1 MRFLCG
7 QMSEDAERI
16 KKLVSFKKKIEA
28 RVDELEFEHK
38 ELQAILETLNSL
50 LLEKGFKRVEI
61 TAKLSEPEVST
72 QEEKAES
79 AEFESGLSQTGTE
92 TETVAILKSATG
104 EVLADLYIDDGALYV
119 VPAEDKNFDVNT
131 PPFNQF
137 LVQRV
142 LLKMQERD
150 SELARAGQLS
160 AEKILCFDIVR
171 DGDVIRKIVI
181 RNFGSDRLRELK
193 SSVRWTFEKM
203 LEKTRG

>member
-1 MRFLCG
+1 
-7 QMSEDAERI
+7 MSEDAERI

-28 RVDELEFEHK
+28 RVNELDAEHK
-38 ELQAILETLNSL
+38 ELQAILETVNSL

-61 TAKLSEPEVST
+61 TGKPPQSGVSAQDEKTEATESESD
-72 QEEKAES
+72 
-79 AEFESGLSQTGTE
+79 LSQTGTE
-92 TETVAILKSATG
+92 GGTVAILKSGTG
-104 EVLADLYIDDGALYV
+104 EVLADLYIDDGALHV
-119 VPAEDKNFDVNT
+119 VPAEDKSFDINT

-150 SELARAGQLS
+150 SELARSGQLS

-171 DGDVIRKIVI
+171 EGDVIREVVI

-193 SSVRWTFEKM
+193 SSIRWTFEKM
-203 LEKTRG
+203 LEKTKG

>member
-1 MRFLCG
+1 
-7 QMSEDAERI
+7 MSEDAERI

-28 RVDELEFEHK
+28 RVDELEFEHE
-38 ELQAILETLNSL
+38 ELQAILETVNSL
-50 LLEKGFKRVEI
+50 LLEKGFKRVEV
-61 TAKLSEPEVST
+61 TAKPSVPDIST

-104 EVLADLYIDDGALYV
+104 EVLADFYIDDGALHV
-119 VPAEDKNFDVNT
+119 VPAEDKNFDINT

-193 SSVRWTFEKM
+193 SSIRWTFEKM

>member
-1 MRFLCG
+1 
-7 QMSEDAERI
+7 MSEDAERI

-28 RVDELEFEHK
+28 RVNELDSELK
-38 ELQAILETLNSL
+38 ELQTILETVNSL

-61 TAKLSEPEVST
+61 AEKPPISGVSA
-72 QEEKAES
+72 QEEKVEA
-79 AEFESGLSQTGTE
+79 AEFQSDLSQTGTE
-92 TETVAILKSATG
+92 AETVAILKSATG
-104 EVLADLYIDDGALYV
+104 EVLADLYIDDGALHV
-119 VPAEDKNFDVNT
+119 VPAEDKNFDINT

-150 SELARAGQLS
+150 SELAKSGQLS

-171 DGDVIRKIVI
+171 EGDVIREIVI

-193 SSVRWTFEKM
+193 SSVRWTLEKM